1 MSKIVN
7 TEIRLFGQNL
17 KDIIQD
23 IINRLDALELEK
35 NLEQSM
41 KEIAQAG
48 VSAEEAATAFLEFYT
63 ALGSN
68 AHVEGICNKAYGEL
82 SFVEGYNNNIETIEK
97 KSIEERWDWL
107 DDTDS

>member
-7 TEIRLFGQNL
+7 VELRLFGQNL

-23 IINRLDALELEK
+23 IMNRLDALELEK
-35 NLEQSM
+35 NLEQAM

-48 VSAEEAATAFLEFYT
+48 ISAEEAATAFLETYK

-68 AHVEGICNKAYGEL
+68 SHAEGIYNKTYGES
-82 SFVEGYNNNIETIEK
+82 SFAEGCNNSIEK
-97 KSIEERWDWL
+97 KGIEERWDWL
-107 DDTDS
+107 DDIDS